1 MRSPR
6 WQRTNHAGDPVTLLE
21 GPAYVAGAALGAA
34 AGGPAGVVAVLGS
47 GAFGALDDL
56 AGDGASKGL
65 KGHLGAA
72 ARGRVTTGLV
82 KVVGIGATGLV
93 AATLADRRRDDV
105 GLLDTLVGGAVVAGA
120 ANLANLLDLRP
131 GRALKV
137 TVLSALPLLVAGD
150 GESGV
155 RAAAAAGAA
164 LGVLR
169 PDLAGTRDARRH
181 RRQRR
186 GCARGHR
193 PARGD
198 RPARAPRRAR
208 RSRRA
213 HPGLR
218 EGLVHPGHRVDPGAA
233 RARRLG
239 PARTM
244 TRRRFASG
252 IAGAAGLIAVTTLL
266 ARTAGFARILVF
278 TESVRAGGVGGIYQ
292 SVNAIPNVMFEIAAG
307 GILAAVAVPLIAH
320 QLGAGQRD
328 RADHTA
334 SVLLSWALLVLVP
347 LAALLWLF
355 AGPLSSWLVTSD
367 PAAHEVATTLLRIF
381 AVQVPLYGLGII
393 LTGLLQAHR
402 RFLAAALAPLASS
415 VVVLVSYLWYGSI
428 VDGQVEPALVSAEA
442 VRVLG
447 WGTTLGVVVL
457 SVPLVVPA
465 MRTGWR
471 WHPALR
477 MPSDDARRIGA
488 LAGAGVIA
496 LLAQQAA
503 VLATMWLSK
512 ESGDKGTFTVYTY
525 AQAVYLLPYAVLAVP
540 VATSAFPALAARTG
554 AGEDVSGTLARSLRA
569 VLVLTALSV
578 GVLIAAAPA
587 IGAFFSLL
595 DAQRGDGAT
604 STAALAALP
613 ATLMAYA
620 PGLVGFGLG
629 ALLIRAL
636 YVRGRPTDA
645 GIAAGTGWA
654 VAAVLPLVL
663 LAGGQH
669 SPATTLRWL
678 GVAST
683 LGMTL
688 SAVLLVLL
696 VRRSWGPEVTAGAGR
711 TTGALVVAVA
721 LAVAVG
727 DLVTRGRTI
736 ESLPEAVLV
745 GAAAG
750 AVALVVGVVAL
761 SIGDREMM
769 SQVLRRGRSRRRG
782 GSQG

>member
-1 MRSPR
+1 M
-6 WQRTNHAGDPVTLLE
+6 
-21 GPAYVAGAALGAA
+21 
-34 AGGPAGVVAVLGS
+34 
-47 GAFGALDDL
+47 
-56 AGDGASKGL
+56 
-65 KGHLGAA
+65 
-72 ARGRVTTGLV
+72 TG
-82 KVVGIGATGLV
+82 
-93 AATLADRRRDDV
+93 
-105 GLLDTLVGGAVVAGA
+105 
-120 ANLANLLDLRP
+120 
-131 GRALKV
+131 
-137 TVLSALPLLVAGD
+137 
-150 GESGV
+150 
-155 RAAAAAGAA
+155 
-164 LGVLR
+164 
-169 PDLAGTRDARRH
+169 
-181 RRQRR
+181 
-186 GCARGHR
+186 
-193 PARGD
+193 
-198 RPARAPRRAR
+198 
-208 RSRRA
+208 
-213 HPGLR
+213 
-218 EGLVHPGHRVDPGAA
+218 
-233 RARRLG
+233 
-239 PARTM
+239 
-244 TRRRFASG
+244 RRFASG

-320 QLGAGQRD
+320 QLGAGQRG

-347 LAALLWLF
+347 LAALLWLL

-367 PAAHEVATTLLRIF
+367 PAGHAVATTLLRIF

-402 RFLAAALAPLASS
+402 RFVAAALAPLASS

-428 VDGQVEPALVSAEA
+428 VDGQVDPALVSAEA

-471 WHPALR
+471 WRPALR

-595 DAQRGDGAT
+595 DARRGNGAT
-604 STAALAALP
+604 STVALAALP
-613 ATLMAYA
+613 ATLVAYA

-663 LAGGQH
+663 LAGGPH

-696 VRRSWGPEVTAGAGR
+696 VRRIWGLEVTAGAGR

-769 SQVLRRGRSRRRG
+769 SQALRRGRSRRRG